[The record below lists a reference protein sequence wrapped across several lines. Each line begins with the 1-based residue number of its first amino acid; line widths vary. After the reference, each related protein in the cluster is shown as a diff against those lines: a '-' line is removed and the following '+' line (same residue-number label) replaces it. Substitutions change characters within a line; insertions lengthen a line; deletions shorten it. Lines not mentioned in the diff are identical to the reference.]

1 MLPCKP
7 LFGANLLPCKPL
19 FAYPGSLRQL
29 RCTLPLCLRLL
40 RGLAALLALF
50 FLCAVHEL
58 LGDKVID
65 PIAGTLRANKVTSR
79 QRGRGGELQQTTA
92 VTGGPRCCA
101 RPGTLALGRGCEHAV
116 ACTDKLSR
124 STCGVCG
131 GGGGARWGWG
141 RGGGGGTS
149 THIYS
154 FEWQLPCTNNVSP
167 LPTPP
172 LHPGTRYHTS
182 LRAHQCTQRSTAGVV
197 LYRSEG
203 VGTYLPVSSLN
214 QGGLAPAAVMC
225 GQPNGCPSRRGVWQ
239 LVVTARRW
247 SLLYIR
253 GPQLDAVNCRA
264 TQRST
269 QAQRSKQQCSTHRLW
284 RTVHRTRLGLSARVA
299 TIVF

>member
-1 MLPCKP
+1 M
-7 LFGANLLPCKPL
+7 
-19 FAYPGSLRQL
+19 
-29 RCTLPLCLRLL
+29 
-40 RGLAALLALF
+40 
-50 FLCAVHEL
+50 
-58 LGDKVID
+58 
-65 PIAGTLRANKVTSR
+65 
-79 QRGRGGELQQTTA
+79 
-92 VTGGPRCCA
+92 
-101 RPGTLALGRGCEHAV
+101 
-116 ACTDKLSR
+116 ACTDNQSQ
-124 STCGVCG
+124 STCGMGGWRAGVGGG
-131 GGGGARWGWG
+131 GGGGA
-141 RGGGGGTS
+141 GGGNFNS
-149 THIYS
+149 L
-154 FEWQLPCTNNVSP
+154 EWQLPCAKNVSA
-167 LPTPP
+167 LPPQPPPPP
-172 LHPGTRYHTS
+172 LHPDTQYHTS
-182 LRAHQCTQRSTAGVV
+182 FKAHQCTQKSTAVVV

-225 GQPNGCPSRRGVWQ
+225 GQPNGCPSRRGVRQ

>member
-1 MLPCKP
+1 M
-7 LFGANLLPCKPL
+7 
-19 FAYPGSLRQL
+19 
-29 RCTLPLCLRLL
+29 
-40 RGLAALLALF
+40 
-50 FLCAVHEL
+50 
-58 LGDKVID
+58 
-65 PIAGTLRANKVTSR
+65 
-79 QRGRGGELQQTTA
+79 
-92 VTGGPRCCA
+92 
-101 RPGTLALGRGCEHAV
+101 
-116 ACTDKLSR
+116 ACTDNQSQ
-124 STCGVCG
+124 STCGMGGWRAGVG
-131 GGGGARWGWG
+131 GGEGEEQGGV
-141 RGGGGGTS
+141 TS
-149 THIYS
+149 THLS
-154 FEWQLPCTNNVSP
+154 GSCLVQKLVPPRPPQTP
-167 LPTPP
+167 PPP
-172 LHPGTRYHTS
+172 LHPDTRYHTS
-182 LRAHQCTQRSTAGVV
+182 FKAHQCTQKSTAVVV

>member
-1 MLPCKP
+1 MFRPCP
-7 LFGANLLPCKPL
+7 P
-19 FAYPGSLRQL
+19 
-29 RCTLPLCLRLL
+29 
-40 RGLAALLALF
+40 
-50 FLCAVHEL
+50 
-58 LGDKVID
+58 
-65 PIAGTLRANKVTSR
+65 
-79 QRGRGGELQQTTA
+79 
-92 VTGGPRCCA
+92 
-101 RPGTLALGRGCEHAV
+101 
-116 ACTDKLSR
+116 
-124 STCGVCG
+124 
-131 GGGGARWGWG
+131 
-141 RGGGGGTS
+141 
-149 THIYS
+149 
-154 FEWQLPCTNNVSP
+154 SP
-167 LPTPP
+167 PPPP
-172 LHPGTRYHTS
+172 LHPDTRYHTTGS